1 MTRVLRRWLPSA
13 GQRVVVALALFGLG
27 GCARLDR
34 RASVVVVTRPASPP
48 VAPAE
53 TPRERSLTAIVNNEL
68 QLGHYVEGERA
79 LRHYV
84 KQHPGDR
91 AAQAILRQLTAD
103 PRQMLGDRWRP
114 HVVQSGDSYSTLAAR
129 YLGDPNLFLVLARYN
144 GSTNPSMLRAGE
156 TLHIPMSAKD
166 ASPAPET
173 PTPVAGVDDRDTT
186 AGTAAAAT
194 QIGAAP
200 ADESPAAKAR
210 RLQNDSAALLDQGRK
225 DQALARLG
233 EALAIN
239 PRLKPTDARTT
250 ALRTQLLGSYH
261 ERAIVLYRD
270 QQLEQAIALWNR
282 VLAIDPGY
290 EPAIVYRARAR
301 ELQHRLKQY

>member
-1 MTRVLRRWLPSA
+1 M
-13 GQRVVVALALFGLG
+13 VVALALLG
-27 GCARLDR
+27 INGCARLDR
-34 RASVVVVTRPASPP
+34 RSSVVVTRPASSS

-53 TPRERSLTAIVNNEL
+53 TPRERSLATIVNNEL
-68 QLGHYVEGERA
+68 QLGHYTEGERA
-79 LRHYV
+79 LRWYL

-91 AAQAILRQLTAD
+91 AAQAMLRQLTAD

-114 HVVQSGDSYSTLAAR
+114 HVVQSGDSYSTLATR
-129 YLGDPNLFLVLARYN
+129 YLGDPNLFLILARYN

-156 TLHIPMSAKD
+156 TLHIPISAKD

-173 PTPVAGVDDRDTT
+173 SAPIAGADDRDTT

-194 QIGAAP
+194 QIVAAP
-200 ADESPAAKAR
+200 TDESSAAKAR
-210 RLQNDSAALLDQGRK
+210 RLQKESAALLDQGRK
-225 DQALARLG
+225 DQALTRLD

-239 PRLKPTDARTT
+239 PRLKPADAATT

-290 EPAIVYRARAR
+290 EPAIAYRARAR